1 VTNET
6 QTRSGVGGFAR
17 PIEFLVATSK
27 VLGFAILLALSAK
40 LSFPIPG
47 TPVPATL
54 QVLVVLLSGAL
65 LGPWGGACTVL
76 TYLAAGIAGA
86 PVFALGGGPSYLM
99 GPTGGYLI
107 GFLPAAWMAGFLA
120 RRAHG
125 LWTLFGAFALASA
138 LIHLFGWAQLSAL
151 SGPEMALEMGV
162 FPFIAVD
169 LLKSLLAAVLV
180 RSVARR
186 AKGEAHG

>member
-1 VTNET
+1 VTN
-6 QTRSGVGGFAR
+6 QTSTRGGAGSFAR
-17 PIEFLVATSK
+17 PIEFLLATSK

-54 QVLVVLLSGAL
+54 QVLAVLVSGAL
-65 LGPWGGACTVL
+65 LGPWGGACSVL

-86 PVFALGGGPSYLM
+86 PVFAMGGGPSYLM

-107 GFLPAAWMAGFLA
+107 GFLPAAWVAGFLA
-120 RRAHG
+120 RRARG
-125 LWTLFGAFALASA
+125 LWSLFGSFVLASI

-151 SGPEMALEMGV
+151 SGPEKALNMGV
-162 FPFIAVD
+162 VPFIAAD
-169 LLKSLLAAVLV
+169 LLKALLAAALV

-186 AKGEAHG
+186 ATGEAHG